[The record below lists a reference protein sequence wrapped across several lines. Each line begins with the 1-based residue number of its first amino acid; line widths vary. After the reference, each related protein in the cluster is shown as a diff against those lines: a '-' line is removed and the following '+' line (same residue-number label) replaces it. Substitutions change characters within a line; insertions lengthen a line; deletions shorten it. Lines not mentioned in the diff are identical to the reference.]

1 LRIFAGFKSYN
12 KFTYFLTSFKV
23 LWSDFQMSE
32 PSSTE
37 LYEVKRTLKELADKK
52 GRGTEL
58 VSVYIP
64 PDKQISDVVKHMR
77 EELSQSANIKSKQTR
92 KNVQSAI
99 EVIMQRM
106 KLFPRPP
113 EKGLVLFVG
122 MIPKGGPGT
131 EKMET
136 YVFEPPEPVQ
146 TYTYHCDSQFFL
158 EPLQEILEE
167 KEVYGLAVLD
177 RKEATIALLKGK
189 RIDIVKT
196 LTSGVPGKHKAGGQ
210 SQRRFDRLIDLAAH
224 EFKKR
229 IGDHMNEAFLGV
241 PDLKGVIIG
250 GPGHTKEEFVNGDY
264 LHHEIKQKI
273 ITTVDTSYT
282 GEFGIREVID
292 KSMDVLT
299 EMDIMREKRL
309 VQRFLR
315 ELVDDEGLA
324 SYGEDQVRQNLI
336 NGAVEVLLLS
346 EDLKSRRQSYEC
358 QSCGS
363 TEDQTFKIEAEV
375 TEKVCKNCGDKMK
388 ISSSIDII
396 NDFVELAEDVG
407 SEVEIIS
414 TETEEGMQLLKAFG
428 GVGAILRYRV

>member
-1 LRIFAGFKSYN
+1 
-12 KFTYFLTSFKV
+12 
-23 LWSDFQMSE
+23 MSE

-37 LYEVKRTLKELADKK
+37 LYEVKRTLKELSEKK

-64 PDKQISDVVKHMR
+64 PNKQISDVVKHMR
-77 EELSQSANIKSKQTR
+77 EELSQSANIKSKQTK

-106 KLFPRPP
+106 RLFPKPP
-113 EKGLVLFVG
+113 ERGLVLFVG

-158 EPLQEILEE
+158 EPLQEILED
-167 KEVYGLAVLD
+167 KEIYGLAVID
-177 RKEATIALLKGK
+177 RKEATIAVMKGK
-189 RIDIVKT
+189 RIDIIKN

-210 SQRRFDRLIDLAAH
+210 SQRRFDRLIELAAH
-224 EFKKR
+224 EFLKR
-229 IGDHMNEAFLGV
+229 IGDHMNDAFLELEGI
-241 PDLKGVIIG
+241 KGVIIG
-250 GPGHTKEEFVNGDY
+250 GPGHTKEDFVNGDY

-299 EMDIMREKRL
+299 EIDIMREKKL
-309 VQRFLR
+309 VQRFLT
-315 ELVDDEGLA
+315 ELVDENGLA
-324 SYGEDQVRQNLI
+324 SYGEAEVRQNLI

-346 EDLKSRRQSYEC
+346 EDIKSKRYTYHC
-358 QSCGS
+358 TSCGAEEEK
-363 TEDQTFKIEAEV
+363 TIKNEGKIE
-375 TEKVCKNCGDKMK
+375 EKVCENCGDTMK
-388 ISSSIDII
+388 LSSSQDVIS
-396 NDFVELAEDVG
+396 DFVAMAEEVG

-414 TETEEGMQLLKAFG
+414 TETEEGMQLLRAFG
-428 GVGAILRYRV
+428 GIGAILRYRV

>member
-1 LRIFAGFKSYN
+1 
-12 KFTYFLTSFKV
+12 
-23 LWSDFQMSE
+23 MSE

-37 LYEVKRTLKELADKK
+37 LYEVKRTLKELSDKK

-77 EELSQSANIKSKQTR
+77 EELSQSANIKSKQTK

-113 EKGLVLFVG
+113 ERGLVLFVG

-146 TYTYHCDSQFFL
+146 TYTYHCNSQFFL
-158 EPLQEILEE
+158 EPLEEILED
-167 KEVYGLAVLD
+167 KEIYGLAVID
-177 RKEATIALLKGK
+177 RKEATIAVMKGK
-189 RIDIVKT
+189 RIDIVKN

-210 SQRRFDRLIDLAAH
+210 SQRRFDRLIELAAH
-224 EFKKR
+224 EFLKR
-229 IGDHMNEAFLGV
+229 IGDHMNDAFLDLEG
-241 PDLKGVIIG
+241 LKGVIIG
-250 GPGHTKEEFVNGDY
+250 GPGHTKEDFVNGDY

-292 KSMDVLT
+292 KSMDILT
-299 EMDIMREKRL
+299 EIDIMREKKL
-309 VQRFLR
+309 VQRFLT
-315 ELVDDEGLA
+315 ELVDENGLA
-324 SYGEDQVRQNLI
+324 SYGEAEVRQNLI

-346 EDLKSRRQSYEC
+346 EDIKSKRYTYEC
-358 QSCGS
+358 SSCGNQEEE
-363 TEDQTFKIEAEV
+363 TIKNEGEAK
-375 TEKVCKNCGDKMK
+375 EKTCKNCGETMK
-388 ISSSIDII
+388 VSASEDII
-396 NDFVELAEDVG
+396 GDFVKLAEEVG
-407 SEVEIIS
+407 SDVEVIS
-414 TETEEGMQLLKAFG
+414 TETEEGMQLLRAFG
-428 GVGAILRYRV
+428 GIGAILRYRV